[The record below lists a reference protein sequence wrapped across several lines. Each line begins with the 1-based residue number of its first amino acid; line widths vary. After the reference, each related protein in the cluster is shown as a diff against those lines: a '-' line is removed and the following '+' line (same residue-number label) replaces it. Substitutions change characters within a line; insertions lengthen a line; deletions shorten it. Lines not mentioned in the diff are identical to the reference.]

1 MRITVNG
8 EQKDVG
14 EGLTVE
20 GLLKELGV
28 RREGTAVEVNRE
40 IVPKSRY
47 AETTL
52 KPGDRVEIVT
62 FVGGG

>member
-1 MRITVNG
+1 MRIAVNG
-8 EQKDVG
+8 EERDVP
-14 EGLTVE
+14 EGLTLE
-20 GLLKELGV
+20 GLIKELGI
-28 RREGTAVEVNRE
+28 RREGTAIEVNRQ

>member
-1 MRITVNG
+1 MRIAVNG
-8 EQKDVG
+8 EERDVR
-14 EGLTVE
+14 EGLTLE
-20 GLLKELGV
+20 GLIKGLGI
-28 RREGTAVEVNRE
+28 RREGTAIEINRQ

>member
-8 EQKDVG
+8 EEKDVR

-20 GLLKELGV
+20 VLIKELGI
-28 RREGTAVEVNRE
+28 RREGTAIEVNKE
-40 IVPKSRY
+40 IVPKLRY
-47 AETTL
+47 GSTLL